1 MRSYRTL
8 PLSEV
13 VEESCSSGSSDSGEL
28 LFLRIGERPLAHSL
42 ERGIKMGEPYECL
55 EGVCQ
60 DVVSWSFTGL
70 LAAAGIVVITVFIIT
85 VIIGEIRRK

>member
-1 MRSYRTL
+1 L
-8 PLSEV
+8 
-13 VEESCSSGSSDSGEL
+13 DSGEL

-60 DVVSWSFTGL
+60 DVVSWSLSGII
-70 LAAAGIVVITVFIIT
+70 AAMGVTAVAVLIVTI
-85 VIIGEIRRK
+85 IIGEIRRK